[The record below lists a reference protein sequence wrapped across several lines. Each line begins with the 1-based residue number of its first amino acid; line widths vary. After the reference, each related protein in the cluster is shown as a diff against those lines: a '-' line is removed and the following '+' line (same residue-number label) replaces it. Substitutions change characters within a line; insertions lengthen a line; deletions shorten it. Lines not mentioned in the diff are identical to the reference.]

1 LVQLYTDTVPEG
13 FYESAPGDMR
23 QDTDAAINL
32 KFEKQAFG
40 EEQLPLY
47 VILKPEPSRKVTVLG
62 VYREGKINNVPG
74 FVDFL
79 KNGLK

>member
-1 LVQLYTDTVPEG
+1 VQLFTDTVEEK
-13 FYESAPGDMR
+13 FYESDPGLDR
-23 QDTDAAINL
+23 RDADASVNL

-47 VILKPEPSRKVTVLG
+47 VILKPEPSRKVTVVG
-62 VYREGKINNVPG
+62 VYREGKINNEAA
-74 FVDFL
+74 FIEFL

>member
-1 LVQLYTDTVPEG
+1 
-13 FYESAPGDMR
+13 M
-23 QDTDAAINL
+23 NL
-32 KFEKQAFG
+32 RFEKDAFG
-40 EEQLPLY
+40 EVQLPLY

-74 FVDFL
+74 FVEFL